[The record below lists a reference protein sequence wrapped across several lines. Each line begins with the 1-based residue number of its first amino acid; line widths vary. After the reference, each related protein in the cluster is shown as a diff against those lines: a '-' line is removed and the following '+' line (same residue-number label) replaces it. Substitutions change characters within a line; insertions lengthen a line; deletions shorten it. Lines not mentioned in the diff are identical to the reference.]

1 MIYNSLVIFPV
12 IVIEKSVNEIQ
23 TKILEEGV
31 DSQAVGK
38 ESNLYDKVIKIGRRE
53 KIDILTN
60 YEHLENDIQLLK
72 LRLAGGDTSLSSS
85 SLSLLPVG
93 TILPWLNRIKTPDG
107 SFKVSPDVP
116 PTGWELC
123 DGQVEEKMATIRI
136 I

>member
-23 TKILEEGV
+23 TKIPEEGV

-38 ESNLYDKVIKIGRRE
+38 ESDLYDKVIKIGRRE

-60 YEHLENDIQLLK
+60 YGHLENDIQLLK

-107 SFKVSPDVP
+107 RFKVSPDVP
-116 PTGWELC
+116 PAGWELC
-123 DGQVEEKMATIRI
+123 DGQVKEKMATIKI

>member
-1 MIYNSLVIFPV
+1 MIYNSLVIFLV

-38 ESNLYDKVIKIGRRE
+38 ESDLYDKVIKIGRRE

-60 YEHLENDIQLLK
+60 YGHLENDIQLLK
-72 LRLAGGDTSLSSS
+72 LRLAGADTSLSSS

-116 PTGWELC
+116 PAGWELC
-123 DGQVEEKMATIRI
+123 DGQVKEKMTTIKI

>member
-1 MIYNSLVIFPV
+1 MIYNSLIIFPV

-38 ESNLYDKVIKIGRRE
+38 ESDLYDKVIKIGRGE

-60 YEHLENDIQLLK
+60 YGHLENDIQLLK

-116 PTGWELC
+116 PAGWELC
-123 DGQVEEKMATIRI
+123 DGQVKEKMATIKI

>member
-1 MIYNSLVIFPV
+1 MIYNSLVIFPI

-38 ESNLYDKVIKIGRRE
+38 ESDLYDKVIKIGRRE

-60 YEHLENDIQLLK
+60 YGHLENDIQLLK
-72 LRLAGGDTSLSSS
+72 LRLAGADTSLSSS

-116 PTGWELC
+116 PAGWELC
-123 DGQVEEKMATIRI
+123 DGQVKEKMAKNKI

>member
-1 MIYNSLVIFPV
+1 MFPV

-116 PTGWELC
+116 PPGWQLC
-123 DGQVEEKMATIRI
+123 DGQVRAVM
-136 I
+136 